1 MSKTILPIPLQITYQ
16 DFLNFKITRNTSTML
31 VSKFALKEDT
41 SAVKFEK
48 ALEIAMFYHFL
59 TPRDCNGL
67 SKCSKK
73 CRKMLFTNK
82 DVIISLCVKK
92 VFLDIIQLLNPEDR
106 SDSIWFNT
114 ETISILT
121 DKCFLHAI

>member
-1 MSKTILPIPLQITYQ
+1 
-16 DFLNFKITRNTSTML
+16 ML

-48 ALEIAMFYHFL
+48 ALEIVMFNHFL

-73 CRKMLFTNK
+73 CREMLFTNK
-82 DVIISLCVKK
+82 DVLISSCVIK
-92 VFLDIIQLLNPEDR
+92 VFLNIIQLVNPEDS
-106 SDSIWFNT
+106 SDSISFNT
-114 ETISILT
+114 EPISVLP
-121 DKCFLHAI
+121 DKWFLHAIWKVVSNYQKASAETEDEAY